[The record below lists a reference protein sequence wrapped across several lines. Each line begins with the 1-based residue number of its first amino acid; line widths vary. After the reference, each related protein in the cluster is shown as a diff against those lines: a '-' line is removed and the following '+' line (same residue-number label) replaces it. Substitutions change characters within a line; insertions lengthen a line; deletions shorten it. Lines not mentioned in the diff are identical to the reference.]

1 MKFNKWTLA
10 LAAAGVVSLGSV
22 AQAEEQHQVL
32 TALSQTTLSGYVDT
46 SAIWKVGTGNTL
58 PLWGRAYD
66 GAGKVDGFNLNVVK
80 LALSKPLDEGE
91 WAAGYNFSLLFG
103 PDANTYTFGFGGA
116 GRSAFA
122 GSDLAIQNANIDL
135 RAPVG
140 NGLDIKVGVFESPL
154 GYEPFDA
161 ASNPNYSRS
170 YGYVLGPKQ
179 HTGVLLSYHLTDWA
193 SIYGGV
199 ANTHTSLINGRAAR
213 EVTAPVNSPV
223 ESEKTYIG
231 GLTLTAPES
240 FGFLKG
246 TVLYGGVV
254 DGLNGAAAVPGKN
267 ITSTYVGA
275 TIPTPLEGLSVGAAW
290 DYRFNG
296 AALVGA
302 PASNW
307 AQAIAG
313 YVQYQATEKLK
324 INDRIDYTTGTD
336 GTFYDRINPSTGVVG
351 ASDLQNKLL
360 SNTLTVDYSL
370 WANVITRAEVR
381 WDHSLAGDKIY
392 GLAANP
398 DNNAVTVAANI
409 IYKF

>member
-22 AQAEEQHQVL
+22 VQAEEQHQVL

-46 SAIWKVGTGNTL
+46 SAIWKVGTGNAAL
-58 PLWGRAYD
+58 PGRAYD

-103 PDANTYTFGFGGA
+103 PDSVTYQGFGGI
-116 GRSAFA
+116 GKSAAAFT
-122 GSDLAIQNANIDL
+122 DLSIQNANIDL

-199 ANTHTSLINGRAAR
+199 ANTHTSAINGRAAR
-213 EVTAPVNSPV
+213 AGAGANSPV

-240 FGFLKG
+240 FGFLKD

-254 DGLNGAAAVPGKN
+254 DGLNGFGKDT
-267 ITSTYVGA
+267 TSTYVGV
-275 TIPTPLEGLSVGAAW
+275 TVPTPLEGLSVGAAW
-290 DYRFNG
+290 DYRFNDPG
-296 AALVGA
+296 LAAA
-302 PASNW
+302 PAAAASNW

-313 YVQYQATEKLK
+313 YIQYQATEKLK
-324 INDRIDYTTGTD
+324 INNRIDYTTGTD
-336 GTFYDRINPSTGVVG
+336 GTFYDRINPSTGIAG
-351 ASDLQNKLL
+351 TSDLQNKLL

-381 WDHSLAGDKIY
+381 WDHSLAGDQIY
-392 GLAANP
+392 GGSAGFADA
-398 DNNAVTVAANI
+398 DNNAFTVAANI

>member
-46 SAIWKVGTGNTL
+46 SAIWKVGTGNAAL
-58 PLWGRAYD
+58 PGRAYD
-66 GAGKVDGFNLNVVK
+66 GADKVDGFNLNVVK

-103 PDANTYTFGFGGA
+103 PDASTYQTFGGIGKS
-116 GRSAFA
+116 SAATVVGTTDF
-122 GSDLAIQNANIDL
+122 SIQNANIDL

-170 YGYVLGPKQ
+170 YGYVLEPKQ

-193 SIYGGV
+193 SVYGGV
-199 ANTHTSLINGRAAR
+199 ANTYAGNINSRA
-213 EVTAPVNSPV
+213 TALANGSVPV

-254 DGLNGAAAVPGKN
+254 DGLPGTGAGVTTKDT
-267 ITSTYVGA
+267 TSTYVGA
-275 TIPTPLEGLSVGAAW
+275 TIPTPLEGLSLGAAW

-296 AALVGA
+296 ANATTPG
-302 PASNW
+302 SYW

-313 YVQYQATEKLK
+313 YVTYQATEKLK
-324 INDRIDYTTGTD
+324 LNNRVDYFSGSD
-336 GTFYDRINPSTGVVG
+336 GSLAGLAGVAPNVQ
-351 ASDLQNKLL
+351 DKLL
-360 SNTLTVDYSL
+360 SETFTVDYSL
-370 WANVITRAEVR
+370 WANVITRAEFR
-381 WDHSLAGDKIY
+381 WDRNLASDKTYGGLAGVAD
-392 GLAANP
+392 G
-398 DNNAVTVAANI
+398 DRNAFTVAANI